1 MKNFVVSEIL
11 RKKRD
16 GGVLDRDEILHL
28 VGGFA
33 HGTIPDYQASAWLMA
48 TYLRGM
54 TTAETVT
61 LTEAM
66 RQSGRTLDWRKMS
79 SNLRNAVFAD
89 KHSTGGVGDKV
100 SLILAPLA
108 AGLGL
113 KIPMMSGR
121 GLGHTG
127 GTADKLSSIS
137 GFDIFPSERK
147 MIECL
152 ESHGICMM
160 AQSPDLCPADRKLY
174 SLRDV
179 TATIESVPLITASI
193 VSKKWAEGVDAIVFD
208 VKCGSA
214 AFMDTLAKAQEL
226 SHSLVRVAQGAGLR
240 ALASITRMDEPLGT
254 CIGNA
259 LEVRESLWIL
269 ENSYPTENQ
278 TRLATP
284 LRNLCVDLAAQ
295 MAVLAG
301 TRKDLDATRR
311 ECLDLLENGRARTI
325 FESMVRAQGAI
336 DGWQDHL
343 AKTENV
349 YVLRAPRSGTLVRIA
364 SRVFGVVGL
373 KCGVGRQ
380 RTEDVI
386 DPATGFEICV
396 GVGDTV
402 TKGQALLIMHLRSE
416 ALAET
421 LSSELES
428 AFDIREDVPARAPQ
442 PLTLETITS

>member
-1 MKNFVVSEIL
+1 MKDFVVSEII

-16 GGVLDRDEILHL
+16 GGALERNEILHL
-28 VGGFA
+28 VSGFA
-33 HGTIPDYQASAWLMA
+33 DGGIPDYQAAAWLMA
-48 TYLRGM
+48 VFHRGM
-54 TTAETVT
+54 STAETVT

-66 RQSGRTLDWRKMS
+66 RNSGRTLNWRQMS
-79 SNLRNAVFAD
+79 SGLRDAVFAD

-113 KIPMMSGR
+113 KVPMMSGR

-127 GTADKLSSIS
+127 GTADKLPCIP
-137 GFDIFPSERK
+137 GFDIYPTEKK

-152 ESHGICMM
+152 EAHGICMM

-208 VKCGSA
+208 VKCGVA
-214 AFMDTLAKAQEL
+214 AFMDTIEKAREL
-226 SHSLVRVAQGAGLR
+226 SHSLVRVAQGAGLK
-240 ALASITRMDEPLGT
+240 ALASVTRMDEPLGS

-269 ENSYPTENQ
+269 ENEYLSPKHE
-278 TRLATP
+278 RLARP
-284 LRNLCVDLAAQ
+284 LRNLCVDLAAE

-301 TRKDLDATRR
+301 TRVDPSAARR
-311 ECLDLLENGRARTI
+311 ECCDMLDKGQAREI
-325 FESMVRAQGAI
+325 FERMVRAQGAPE
-336 DGWQDHL
+336 GWQDGL
-343 AKTENV
+343 AHTERV
-349 YVLRAPRSGTLVRIA
+349 FELRAPRGGTIVSINSRIL
-364 SRVFGVVGL
+364 GVVGL

-380 RTEDVI
+380 RAEDKI
-386 DPATGFEICV
+386 DPATGFEMRV
-396 GVGDTV
+396 AVGDV
-402 TKGQALLIMHLRSE
+402 VDKGDILLIMHLHSQTQAD
-416 ALAET
+416 ALRG
-421 LSSELES
+421 ELES
-428 AFDIREDVPARAPQ
+428 AFEIRAGLPAQSP
-442 PLTLETITS
+442 PSLTLETIRS